1 MRTCEMCGISI
12 EHRNGNA
19 KYCGPCSKKVEK
31 EARQKY
37 DKNKKNPEKFCV
49 FCGKNITHQHGNCK
63 WCGDCQKNFERF
75 CIDCGTDISDRPH
88 NCKRCESCQEKYET
102 ERRRIAGKV
111 YRSNKKAKKKST
123 PSAMDKSN
131 FARKYHSSYG
141 RIENDIKT
149 GRVKPDTEDVGLA
162 KELGLM

>member
-1 MRTCEMCGISI
+1 MCGTSI

-19 KYCGPCSKKVEK
+19 KYCEPCSKKVEK
-31 EARQKY
+31 EARRKY

-111 YRSNKKAKKKST
+111 YRSNKKDKKKSNLEEIY
-123 PSAMDKSN
+123 AKGN
-131 FARKYHSSYG
+131 LAHKYRTTYG
-141 RIENDIKT
+141 KLEHDIQT
-149 GRVKPDTEDVGLA
+149 GRVKIEAEDVELA
-162 KELGLM
+162 KELGLI